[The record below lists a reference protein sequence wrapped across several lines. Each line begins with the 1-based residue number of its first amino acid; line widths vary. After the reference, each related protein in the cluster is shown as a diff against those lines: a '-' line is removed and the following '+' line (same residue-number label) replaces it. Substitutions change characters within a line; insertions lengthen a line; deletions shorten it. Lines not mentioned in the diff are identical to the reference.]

1 MSAFYHSLYLS
12 SRRHKMPR
20 QKRLFFFF
28 FHFLSLPLRLSS
40 PSRYRDSISGSRF
53 PCLQVHTPSTRAFG
67 GTGMVLLSPTFAFF
81 SPVRIA
87 TQVLTLGEW
96 WR

>member
-12 SRRHKMPR
+12 SRRHKKPR
-20 QKRLFFFF
+20 QK
-28 FHFLSLPLRLSS
+28 HHKKKNNQKQTQPKRLSS